1 MIVLN
6 DNHLGATFLYQGPH
20 APVDHP
26 AQHHR
31 RFIMAVTA
39 EGIVTPNPLISFGAS
54 QGGRNL
60 LLMLGAAIVI
70 AVMAGVF
77 MWSQQPDYR
86 VLFSNYSDRDG
97 GAIVTQLQ
105 QMNVPYRFAE
115 GGGAILV
122 PAGQVHDARLRIAAQ
137 GLPKGGNV
145 GFELMENQKLGV
157 SQFLEQVNFQ
167 RALEG
172 ELARSIQSIAAV
184 ESARVHLALP
194 KASVFVRDQ
203 QKPTASVML
212 NLHPGRTLNEQQVS
226 AIVHLVASSVP
237 ELPPG
242 NISVI
247 DQNGNLLSDAGGAAK
262 ANGLDPAQLK
272 YVQDLQQSIVH
283 RIESIITPIVGPNN
297 VRAEATADVDFS
309 NSEQAAETYKPNSP
323 PGQSSIRS
331 QQSSESHN
339 AGGAGNGGV
348 PGALSNQPAAN
359 STAPLTAPATTTPAT
374 ATAAN
379 TAPTQKDT
387 TVNYEVDKTMRYV
400 QQPMGGVKR
409 LSVAVVVN
417 YKQVTDKAGKV
428 SSAPLSEVE
437 RTQITDL
444 VKEAMGFNKDR
455 GDTLNVANS
464 AFAGVTK
471 EEIVE
476 EPIWKKPESLQ
487 MAKDVGKYILGAAV
501 VLYLFFGVLK
511 PLLAKMNTPGPK
523 TVHVVAGDEHTL
535 VVRPGD
541 TVEIPVHSYQ
551 QTLNLAKQLAKDD
564 PKIVA
569 NVVKNWVAGNE

>member
-1 MIVLN
+1 
-6 DNHLGATFLYQGPH
+6 
-20 APVDHP
+20 
-26 AQHHR
+26 
-31 RFIMAVTA
+31 MAVTA
-39 EGIVTPNPLISFGAS
+39 DGTVAPNVLISFGES

-70 AVMAGVF
+70 AVMAGVW
-77 MWSQQPDYR
+77 MWSQQPEYR

-105 QMNVPYRFAE
+105 QMNVPYKFAE

-172 ELARSIQSIAAV
+172 ELARSIQSIGAV

-237 ELPPG
+237 DLPPG

-247 DQNGNLLSDAGGAAK
+247 DQNGNLLSDAAAAAK
-262 ANGLDPAQLK
+262 ANGLDPTQLK
-272 YVQDLQQSIVH
+272 YVHDLQQSIVH

-297 VRAEATADVDFS
+297 VRAEATADIDFS

-323 PGQSSIRS
+323 PGQSTIRS
-331 QQSSESHN
+331 QQSSESR
-339 AGGAGNGGV
+339 ATGAAGNGGV
-348 PGALSNQPAAN
+348 PGALTNQPAAN
-359 STAPLTAPATTTPAT
+359 STAPLVAPA
-374 ATAAN
+374 AAN
-379 TAPTQKDT
+379 GAAATSSVNGAAPTQKDT
-387 TVNYEVDKTMRYV
+387 TVNYEVDKTVRYV

-417 YKQVTDKAGKV
+417 YKQVADKTGKTNMV
-428 SSAPLSEVE
+428 PLSETE
-437 RTQITDL
+437 RSQITDL

-455 GDTLNVANS
+455 GDTLNVANT

-471 EEIVE
+471 EEAVD
-476 EPIWKKPESLQ
+476 EPIWKKPETLQ
-487 MAKDVGKYILGAAV
+487 TAKDVGKYILGAAV
-501 VLYLFFGVLK
+501 LLYLFFGVLN
-511 PLLAKMNTPGPK
+511 PLLAKMNTPSTQ
-523 TVHVVAGDEHTL
+523 TVRVVAGSNEEA

-551 QTLNLAKQLAKDD
+551 QNLNLAKQLAKDD

-569 NVVKNWVAGNE
+569 NVVKNWVGGNE